1 MERYVRLNEVQ
12 YAETEVQ
19 RDALIAS
26 GFVPAPL
33 PEESADHK
41 GAEDKQAADDSSAAD
56 VALEEQDN
64 APGDSVE
71 DIVPLPENGVDETHK
86 APAPDKGKA
95 KKSK

>member
-12 YAETEVQ
+12 YADTEAQ

-33 PEESADHK
+33 PEELADHK
-41 GAEDKQAADDSSAAD
+41 GAEDK
-56 VALEEQDN
+56 
-64 APGDSVE
+64 
-71 DIVPLPENGVDETHK
+71 
-86 APAPDKGKA
+86 GKA